1 MSGKDHSYIF
11 KGGPVGILLIHG
23 LCGSPTELRYV
34 ANGLARQGY
43 TVSCPQLAGHCAG
56 DEPLRTSTWNDWYHS
71 AKEGLKELSEC
82 CETVIVGGLSTGA
95 LLAMLLAH
103 EHKNTVKGLT
113 LFSPTLWLTGR
124 RVPWYAK
131 LFNLVTHKWIA
142 NLFDFPVP
150 HRFGIKDERLRDF
163 IMKAL
168 KAPGAPEMPL
178 KTPGAAVLERRW
190 LAQKVAS
197 IARFVGQPTLIIHPR
212 EDDYAGMDNAFFLQ
226 KSLVGH
232 VDMVVLED
240 SYHICTIDR
249 QRDVVL
255 QRTQNF
261 IARLTGADKLQTH
274 DRAVTTTETPAI
286 RVAA

>member
-1 MSGKDHSYIF
+1 MSGKDHSTF
-11 KGGPVGILLIHG
+11 FDGGPIGVLLIHG

-43 TVSCPQLAGHCAG
+43 TVSCPQLAGHCDG
-56 DEPLRTSTWNDWYHS
+56 DTALRNSTWNDWYGS
-71 AKEGLKELSEC
+71 AQQGLKELSER

-103 EHKNTVKGLT
+103 EHKTLVKGLT

-131 LFNLVTHKWIA
+131 LFNLVALKSIA

-150 HRFGIKDERLRDF
+150 HQFGIKDDRLRNF
-163 IMKAL
+163 ICKAL
-168 KAPGAPEMPL
+168 KAPGAAKMPMT
-178 KTPGAAVLERRW
+178 TPGAAVLERRW
-190 LAQKVAS
+190 LAQKVAR
-197 IARFVGQPTLIIHPR
+197 IARFVSQPTLIIHPR

-226 KSLVGH
+226 KNLLGH

-240 SYHICTIDR
+240 SYHIVTIDR
-249 QRDVVL
+249 QRDLVL
-255 QRTQNF
+255 QRTTDF
-261 IARLTGADKLQTH
+261 LARLTANSQQNLEKTALKPSIA
-274 DRAVTTTETPAI
+274 RAA
-286 RVAA
+286 

>member
-1 MSGKDHSYIF
+1 MSGKDHSTF
-11 KGGPVGILLIHG
+11 FDGGPVGILLIHG

-56 DEPLRTSTWNDWYHS
+56 DAPLRTSTWNDWYHS
-71 AKEGLKELSEC
+71 AEQGLKELSER

-103 EHKNTVKGLT
+103 QHKDTVKGLT

-131 LFNLVTHKWIA
+131 FFNLVTTKSLA
-142 NLFDFPVP
+142 NWFDFPVP
-150 HRFGIKDERLRDF
+150 HKFGIKDDRLREF
-163 IMKAL
+163 ISKAL
-168 KAPGAPEMPL
+168 KAPGAPDMPL
-178 KTPGAAVLERRW
+178 STPGPAVLERRW
-190 LAQKVAS
+190 LAKKVAD

-226 KSLVGH
+226 KSLSGH
-232 VDMVVLED
+232 VDMVVLDD
-240 SYHICTIDR
+240 SYHIVTIDR
-249 QRDVVL
+249 QRDLVL
-255 QRTQNF
+255 QRTQQF
-261 IARLTGADKLQTH
+261 VGRLTGMAQPQSQEFAAKPQLK
-274 DRAVTTTETPAI
+274 
-286 RVAA
+286 RVA

>member
-1 MSGKDHSYIF
+1 MSGKDHSTF
-11 KGGPVGILLIHG
+11 FDGGPVGVLLIHG

-34 ANGLARQGY
+34 ANGLACQGY
-43 TVSCPQLAGHCAG
+43 TVSCPQLAGHCDG
-56 DEPLRTSTWNDWYHS
+56 DAALRTSTWNDWYSS
-71 AKEGLKELSEC
+71 AQQGLKELSER

-103 EHKNTVKGLT
+103 EHKDTVKGLT

-131 LFNLVTHKWIA
+131 LFNLVALKSVA

-150 HRFGIKDERLRDF
+150 HKFGIKDDRLRNF
-163 IMKAL
+163 ISKAL
-168 KAPGAPEMPL
+168 QAPGAPKMPMT
-178 KTPGAAVLERRW
+178 TPGPAVLERRW
-190 LAQKVAS
+190 LAQKVS
-197 IARFVGQPTLIIHPR
+197 RIARFISQPTLIIHPR

-226 KSLVGH
+226 KNLLGH

-240 SYHICTIDR
+240 SYHIVTIDR

-255 QRTQNF
+255 QRTLNF
-261 IARLTGADKLQTH
+261 VVRLTGTSQPKFEK
-274 DRAVTTTETPAI
+274 TEPNPANAL
-286 RVAA
+286 AA